1 VELRNLFFFLGG
13 GGNINATVN
22 NNCLLILSNVIDCIR
37 EYLRSK
43 LAMFIESNYNIGL
56 HLSIICDVDY
66 IG

>member
-1 VELRNLFFFLGG
+1 MLL
-13 GGNINATVN
+13 TV
-22 NNCLLILSNVIDCIR
+22 S

-43 LAMFIESNYNIGL
+43 LAVFIESNYNIGL